1 MSKVISFSISDRYL
15 EKIRSLYPDLT
26 ENLAAKQFLIDQL
39 DANLDVSLD
48 NSLDDK
54 LRILI
59 EKNLEDRLDATE
71 KSISKWLLDFDN
83 RINDIDRE
91 MKDRSIAIDDQIEKI
106 KNRLDNWT
114 LATSSDIKDLR
125 DKSIAIDHQI
135 KAIETRLDENLDT
148 NLDANLDD
156 SLDSSLYESYSEIF
170 NDRLD
175 ESLDESLDTKL
186 DTNLDTKLDTKLDT
200 NLDTKLDTNLDDSL
214 DSSLYESYSEIFN
227 DRPDESLDESLDT
240 KLDTNLD
247 TKLDTNLDDS
257 LDKSLDDTNEKHGQL
272 VATRSLRE
280 IKPAIEPEPD
290 GQPFDLAQGKW
301 LTLQEILDQR
311 RKDWPKSKEGLR
323 KKAIRE
329 GWPRRD
335 QENRKEY
342 QIPN

>member
-15 EKIRSLYPDLT
+15 DKIRSLYPDLT

-39 DANLDVSLD
+39 DASLDVSLD
-48 NSLDDK
+48 NNLDDK

-59 EKNLEDRLDATE
+59 EKSLGDRLDATE

-114 LATSSDIKDLR
+114 LATNSDIKDIR
-125 DKSIAIDHQI
+125 DKSIKIDHQI
-135 KAIETRLDENLDT
+135 KAIEARLDENLDT

-170 NDRLD
+170 NDSPD
-175 ESLDESLDTKL
+175 ESLDKSLDTKL
-186 DTNLDTKLDTKLDT
+186 NTKVDTNLAVIMDKRYPLSIITLIASTIKAIEARLYENLDT
-200 NLDTKLDTNLDDSL
+200 NLDTNLDDSL
-214 DSSLYESYSEIFN
+214 ESYSEIFN
-227 DRPDESLDESLDT
+227 DRPDESLDD
-240 KLDTNLD
+240 NLD
-247 TKLDTNLDDS
+247 TKLDDS
-257 LDKSLDDTNEKHGQL
+257 KEPVTLEEIL
-272 VATRSLRE
+272 LR
-280 IKPAIEPEPD
+280 KKAIREEW
-290 GQPFDLAQGKW
+290 Q
-301 LTLQEILDQR
+301 TLKEILDQG
-311 RKDWPKSKEGLR
+311 RKDLPKSIEGLR

-335 QENRKEY
+335 RENRKEY
-342 QIPN
+342 QIPVTK